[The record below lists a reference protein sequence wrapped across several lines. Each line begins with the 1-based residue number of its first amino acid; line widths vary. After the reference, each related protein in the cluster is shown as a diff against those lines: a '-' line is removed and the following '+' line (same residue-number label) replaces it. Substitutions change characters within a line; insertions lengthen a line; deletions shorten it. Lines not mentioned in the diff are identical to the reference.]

1 VSSHSI
7 YRKIRKKNA
16 QRLSSA
22 PSSGLLKTLYTTT
35 RYYYNKDV
43 QKMVESDRKNE
54 EKEDSK
60 NCPKYFS
67 KNNKNYFQLSISL
80 LFTYFSRKM
89 MQAFLL
95 THPSANLL

>member
-54 EKEDSK
+54 EKEDFKKTAQNISRRTTK
-60 NCPKYFS
+60 IISNS
-67 KNNKNYFQLSISL
+67 LSL
-80 LFTYFSRKM
+80 Y
-89 MQAFLL
+89 FLL
-95 THPSANLL
+95 IFQEK